1 MKNFDPNSDS
11 NLEEL
16 DLKKI
21 YNLIL
26 RNKNFIII
34 ITFISFVI
42 SCVYGLTKKR
52 VWQGQFEIVLSK
64 NQPAS
69 SPTRSSL
76 IGAIQDFGITG
87 IVSEQNQSLNTEV
100 GILESPSVLMPIFE
114 EVQKKKSKDLIF
126 STWRSKNLNIKL
138 RKKTSILNISYIDE
152 EKDLIIPVLQKISSA
167 YQDYSGKSARR
178 SNEIAKDYIKSQ
190 IKLFKQKSNDSIK
203 KAVSYAIENDLTFS
217 DLQGNLNNSETL
229 GNLVPQIGS
238 ISPQLGNFNSRKF
251 DNYINNFRT
260 PSDSS
265 NIRTNSIE
273 SIRVSAANEIKNI
286 DFQIKK
292 IEELTEVEDLQ
303 YLGSTVPSLLRLG
316 LPQILENIETELIE
330 LRSKYMPDDIS
341 ITRVLEK
348 RDLYIKLLKER
359 SIGYLKARKL
369 AAQGIMES
377 VKRPKGTTIKGKELM
392 REAERDERT
401 LIELENKLRSV
412 ELRAARQVDPWKLI
426 TNPTL
431 KTIPVSP
438 NRRRIALTG
447 SFIGLILGLAI
458 SIYKEKRSQIIFE
471 EEELENLFG
480 LPILKRLIYEE
491 GEIKESP
498 NELQINEIKKE
509 SKDKLNIF
517 LSSEIVSDFLEDLKN
532 YFSKSLDL
540 EKDIEFI
547 SDDFSKVNSKGSFFL
562 LTTLGKINYQ
572 EILNIKKRSE
582 FNKVIFK
589 GIILL
594 TESVN

>member
-26 RNKNFIII
+26 RNKNLIIFI
-34 ITFISFVI
+34 TSISFVI
-42 SCVYGLTKKR
+42 SCIYGLTKKR

-64 NQPAS
+64 SQQAS
-69 SPTRSSL
+69 SPTKSSL

-87 IVSEQNQSLNTEV
+87 IVSEQNKSLNTEV

-114 EVQKKKSKDLIF
+114 EVKKRKSKDLIF
-126 STWRSKNLNIKL
+126 SNWRSKNLNIKL

-152 EKDLIIPVLQKISSA
+152 EKDLIIPVLKKISSA
-167 YQDYSGKSARR
+167 YQDYSGKSAKR

-203 KAVSYAIENDLTFS
+203 KAISYAIENDLTLS
-217 DLQGNLNNSETL
+217 DLQGSLNDSETL
-229 GNLVPQIGS
+229 VNLVPQIG
-238 ISPQLGNFNSRKF
+238 ISPQLSNFNSRRF
-251 DNYINNFRT
+251 DQYINNFRT
-260 PSDSS
+260 PTDSS

-292 IEELTEVEDLQ
+292 IEQLTEVEDLQ

-458 SIYKEKRSQIIFE
+458 SIYKEKRSQNIFE
-471 EEELENLFG
+471 EEELENLLG
-480 LPILKRLIYEE
+480 LPILKRLIYEG

-498 NELQINEIKKE
+498 NELQINEIQKE
-509 SKDKLNIF
+509 SKNKLNIF
-517 LSSEIVSDFLEDLKN
+517 LSSEIVSDYLEDLKN
-532 YFSKSLDL
+532 YFSKSLNL

-547 SDDFSKVNSKGSFFL
+547 SDDFSKLNSKDSLFL
-562 LTTLGKINYQ
+562 LTALGKINHQ
-572 EILNIKKRSE
+572 EIINLKKRSE

-594 TESVN
+594 TD